1 MGQIKNIKLHIVTD
15 IKVVVHGSTNFQ
27 TRWFIAKSGFLTL
40 DHTDLVPASVVCVP
54 TNMESSASTD
64 SVCADSASVNTPT
77 TLDSES
83 SSNNAQRFEMVND
96 LQFKKLDISKY

>member
-15 IKVVVHGSTNFQ
+15 IKYKLSTQ
-27 TRWFIAKSGFLTL
+27 TPRWFTAKSGFLTL
-40 DHTDLVPASVVCVP
+40 DRTDQVRASVVCVP

-77 TLDSES
+77 TSVSES
-83 SSNNAQRFEMVND
+83 SSNKEG
-96 LQFKKLDISKY
+96 LFKDACVVQEYHCCRLSF